1 MANQKIAL
9 GTLAN
14 DGTGDTLRAAGLKIN
29 QNFAELYEF
38 LGGDSAGVTTK
49 TKIHDSSGI
58 TFEGTT
64 VNGTTI
70 KLSCEN
76 PTANR
81 TILLPNAS
89 GDIVLA
95 DAAGVL
101 QNKTLV
107 SPVLKTPQVHDNDS
121 SHQYILKGGAL
132 TGDHNVNFPAM
143 ADSDTLTMIGL
154 TQTLSNKTLSSPVL
168 VAPVLHNKVILDS
181 GNNEILSATTASS
194 AVNNINISNVATG
207 NHPGVSAVGGD
218 TNINLVLLS
227 KGTGAI
233 DLSTKTKFGSESVTA
248 SGAISLLVPLTI
260 FNAPSAIAVTLA
272 NGTVTGETKYFI
284 NKNSGTATIT
294 FTSKAGSGTTMSFSQ
309 NQAGQLIWDGSEW
322 FLVAKQSN

>member
-14 DGTGDTLRAAGLKIN
+14 DGTGDTLRAAGQKIN

-49 TKIHDSSGI
+49 TKVHDSSGI

-64 VNGTTI
+64 VNGTVI

-76 PTANR
+76 PTASR
-81 TILLPNAS
+81 SILLPNAS
-89 GDIVLA
+89 GIIALA
-95 DAAGVL
+95 DAGGVL
-101 QNKTLV
+101 QSKTLV
-107 SPVLKTPQVHDNDS
+107 SPVLKLPQIHDNDS
-121 SHQYILKGGAL
+121 SHQYLIKGGAL
-132 TGDHNVNFPAM
+132 TADHNVNLPAM
-143 ADSDTLTMIGL
+143 TDSDTIAMIAL
-154 TQTLSNKTLSSPVL
+154 TQTLTNKTLTSPVV

-181 GNNEILSATTASS
+181 GNNEILTVVTASS
-194 AVNNINISNVATG
+194 AVNNININNAATG
-207 NHPGVSAVGGD
+207 LHPGVSAVGTD
-218 TNINLVLLS
+218 TNINLALAS

-233 DLSTKTKFGSESVTA
+233 DLSTKTRFGSESVSTA
-248 SGAISLLVPLTI
+248 GALSLSVPLTI
-260 FNAPSAIAVTLA
+260 FNAPSAIAVSLP
-272 NGTVTGETKYFI
+272 NGTETGETKYFI

-294 FTSKAGSGTTMSFSQ
+294 FTSRAGSGTTEAFTQ
-309 NQAGQLIWDGSEW
+309 DQAGQMIWDGSEW